1 MTRVTVN
8 RRLYRWAVDRAR
20 ISRDEADRRF
30 PKLRLWE
37 TGEAMPTVKQLEGFA
52 SATHAPLGYFF
63 LPEPPVEAVP
73 IPDFRTV
80 ADRPIEQAS
89 ADLLD
94 TIYICQQRQAWYREY
109 VRGMAAEP
117 LAFVGSVRHGTSV
130 VDTAARIGRAI
141 GFSVEER
148 AGYSTWAKA
157 LREFIQLV
165 EDAGILIMVSGIVLN
180 NTHRKLDAD
189 EFRGFTIVDG
199 LAPLIFVNAA
209 DSKSGQMFTLAH
221 ELAHVWAGESALGNP
236 QPRELE
242 APGRE
247 GWFNAVAAELLVP
260 LAAIRGSFNPDA
272 ELDQE
277 KQRLA
282 TRFKVSTL
290 VILRRIHDIGGLTRE
305 AFWRAYDAEVER
317 IREVEVRTGS
327 GGDFHKNE
335 ALRVGRRFGAALVAS
350 TLGGETLYR
359 DAFRLLGISK
369 TETLEKFGR
378 ELGLSN

>member
-1 MTRVTVN
+1 M
-8 RRLYRWAVDRAR
+8 
-20 ISRDEADRRF
+20 
-30 PKLRLWE
+30 WE
-37 TGEAMPTVKQLEGFA
+37 TGEAAPTVRQLEGFA
-52 SATHAPLGYFF
+52 AATHAPLGYFF
-63 LPEPPVEAVP
+63 LPEPPDEPVP

-80 ADRPIEQAS
+80 ADRAIERAS

-94 TIYICQQRQAWYREY
+94 TVYICQQRQAWYRQYLSDSGGEAL
-109 VRGMAAEP
+109 G
-117 LAFVGSVRHGTSV
+117 FVGSVRHGANV

-148 AGYSTWAKA
+148 ASYSTWAKA

-180 NTHRKLDAD
+180 NTHRKLDPD
-189 EFRGFTIVDG
+189 EFRGFTIADE
-199 LAPLIFVNAA
+199 LAPLVFINGA

-236 QPRELE
+236 QPRQLE
-242 APGRE
+242 APQRE
-247 GWFNAVAAELLVP
+247 RWFNAVAAELLVP
-260 LAAIRGSFNPDA
+260 AEAIREAFSADA
-272 ELDQE
+272 DLDEE

-282 TRFKVSTL
+282 AQFKVSTL
-290 VILRRIHDIGGLTRE
+290 VILRRIHDIGGLTRDAFWE
-305 AFWRAYDAEVER
+305 AFDAEVER
-317 IREVEVRTGS
+317 IRELDVRTGT

-350 TLGGETLYR
+350 TLAGETMYR

-378 ELGLSN
+378 ELGLRA